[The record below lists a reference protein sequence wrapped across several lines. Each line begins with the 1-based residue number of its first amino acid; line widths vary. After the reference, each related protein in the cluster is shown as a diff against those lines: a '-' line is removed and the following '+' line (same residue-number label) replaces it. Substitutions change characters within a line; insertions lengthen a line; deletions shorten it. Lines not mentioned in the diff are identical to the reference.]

1 MKKWLK
7 IIALSLAL
15 IMSVMAFAACDNG
28 KDDDDEKKETAVPNS
43 DPDKAEEALEDADYE
58 VYTMDSAD
66 ELAFLEETFG
76 EGIEAYI
83 SATKVGEDEELE
95 DAIVIIYYEDED
107 AAADAY
113 DTVEEFMEMELEEV
127 DLTVTMD
134 TDGNMI
140 WYGTKDA
147 IKAAK

>member
-15 IMSVMAFAACDNG
+15 IMSVMALAACGND
-28 KDDDDEKKETAVPNS
+28 KDDDEKKETAVPNS
-43 DPDKAEEALEDADYE
+43 DPAKAEEALEDADYE

-66 ELAFLEETFG
+66 ELAFLEGTFG

-113 DTVEEFMEMELEEV
+113 DTVEEFMEMELDDV
-127 DLTVTMD
+127 DLTITMD

-140 WYGTKDA
+140 WYGTKQA
-147 IKAAK
+147 IKDAK